1 MEILLRGFFCM
12 SLAVMLFLSCFDG
25 VAMDSERPLREYEG
39 IVAVVN
45 DDIITLQD
53 LEERVRLVL
62 FSVDSSASPELKA
75 QITREVLKEM
85 IQERLKL
92 QCAKK
97 YSPKEGWVSPE
108 AEKSAFSSIAKRNN
122 MNDDTFCKL
131 LKSKNINKETLL
143 QQIRGNLSWIAYV
156 NARFGRFINISES
169 EINRAVAEFKEKQNK
184 ASYYVCRMFFP
195 VSDSGNESAVSSH
208 VNNIMQMLSNGANFN
223 NLARQFSQS
232 ADANKGGE
240 IGWVFQGQL
249 SPEENIALQKTP
261 IGGRAVIRNG
271 RGYVILFLRD
281 KKEAGLS
288 SFTTLRFVQVIV
300 PFRESKLTKEE
311 LRHIEDFLI
320 DMKKS
325 SNGCQDFIKRARESG
340 ICAVTDPVEMVLEE
354 TQPQHRS
361 MLAMLSAGSIG
372 NPMAMPNGVIAICM
386 LDRKT
391 QKIPEPTRED
401 IRAEKINE
409 RLSVFADREV
419 QDLRKK
425 ADIKVNAGA
434 MFATAK

>member
-1 MEILLRGFFCM
+1 VNFAVIFSLLCFCGAATDLKR
-12 SLAVMLFLSCFDG
+12 SF
-25 VAMDSERPLREYEG
+25 REYEG
-39 IVAVVN
+39 IIAIVN

-62 FSVDSSASPELKA
+62 FSVGGSASSELKA

-85 IQERLKL
+85 IQEKLKL

-97 YSPKEGWVSPE
+97 YSPKDGWVSPE
-108 AEKSAFSSIAKRNN
+108 AEKSTFSNIAKRNN
-122 MNDDTFCKL
+122 MDDESFCKL
-131 LKSKNINKETLL
+131 LKSKNINKEALL
-143 QQIRGNLSWIAYV
+143 QQIRGNLSWIAYI

-195 VSDSGNESAVSSH
+195 VSDSRNEGVVSSR

-232 ADANKGGE
+232 ADAGKGGE
-240 IGWVFQGQL
+240 IGWILHGRL
-249 SPEENIALQKTP
+249 SPEENAALQKMP
-261 IGGRAVIRNG
+261 IGDRAVIRNS
-271 RGYVILFLRD
+271 RGYVILYLRD

-288 SFTTLRFVQVIV
+288 SFTTLRFVQVVV

-311 LRHIEDFLI
+311 LGHIKNFLI
-320 DMKKS
+320 DMKKNS
-325 SNGCQDFIKRARESG
+325 RDCQDFIKKARKSG
-340 ICAVTDPVEMVLEE
+340 ICAITDPIEIALEE
-354 TQPQHRS
+354 TQPQFRS
-361 MLAMLSAGSIG
+361 MLATLPAGNVG
-372 NPMAMPNGVIAICM
+372 NPIEMPNGVVAVCM

-425 ADIKVNAGA
+425 ADIKMNVGA

>member
-1 MEILLRGFFCM
+1 MKSFFCM
-12 SLAVMLFLSCFDG
+12 NLAAILSLSCVSG
-25 VAMDSERPLREYEG
+25 VATDSERSLKKYEG
-39 IVAVVN
+39 IVAIVN

-62 FSVDSSASPELKA
+62 FSDDSSVSPELRA

-85 IQERLKL
+85 IQEKLKL
-92 QCAKK
+92 QCTKK

-108 AEKSAFSSIAKRNN
+108 MERSAFSSIAKRNN
-122 MNDDTFCKL
+122 MDDESFCKL
-131 LKSKNINKETLL
+131 LKSKNINKEVLL
-143 QQIRGNLSWIAYV
+143 QQIRGNLSWIAYI

-169 EINRAVAEFKEKQNK
+169 EINRAVAEFKEKRNK

-195 VSDSGNESAVSSH
+195 VSDSRNESVVSSRA
-208 VNNIMQMLSNGANFN
+208 NNIMQMLSNGANFN

-240 IGWVFQGQL
+240 IGWIFHGQL
-249 SPEENIALQKTP
+249 SPEENAALQKMP
-261 IGGRAVIRNG
+261 VGGRAVIRNS

-281 KKEAGLS
+281 KKEAGSS
-288 SFTTLRFVQVIV
+288 SFTTLRFVQVVV

-311 LRHIEDFLI
+311 LGHIENFLI
-320 DMKKS
+320 DMRRNS
-325 SNGCQDFIKRARESG
+325 SGCQDFIKRARESE
-340 ICAVTDPVEMVLEE
+340 ICAITDPVEIVLEE
-354 TQPQHRS
+354 AQPQFRP
-361 MLAMLSAGSIG
+361 MLAALPARSVG
-372 NPMAMPNGVIAICM
+372 NPMAMPNGVVAICM

-391 QKIPEPTRED
+391 QKIPEPTREE
-401 IRAEKINE
+401 IRAEKVNE

-425 ADIKVNAGA
+425 ADIKMSAGA
-434 MFATAK
+434 MFAAAK

>member
-1 MEILLRGFFCM
+1 MNLAAIL
-12 SLAVMLFLSCFDG
+12 SLSCVSG
-25 VAMDSERPLREYEG
+25 VATDSERSLKKYEG
-39 IVAVVN
+39 IVAIVN

-62 FSVDSSASPELKA
+62 FSDDSSVSPELRA

-85 IQERLKL
+85 IQEKLKL
-92 QCAKK
+92 QCTKK

-108 AEKSAFSSIAKRNN
+108 MERSAFSSIAKRNN
-122 MNDDTFCKL
+122 MDDESFCKL
-131 LKSKNINKETLL
+131 LKSKNINKEVLL
-143 QQIRGNLSWIAYV
+143 QQIRGNLSWIAYI

-169 EINRAVAEFKEKQNK
+169 EINRAVAEFKEKRNK

-195 VSDSGNESAVSSH
+195 VSDSRNESVVSSRA
-208 VNNIMQMLSNGANFN
+208 NNIMQMLSNGANFN

-240 IGWVFQGQL
+240 IGWIFHGQL
-249 SPEENIALQKTP
+249 SPEENAALQKMP
-261 IGGRAVIRNG
+261 VGGRAVIRNS

-281 KKEAGLS
+281 KKEAGSS
-288 SFTTLRFVQVIV
+288 SFTTLRFVQVVV

-311 LRHIEDFLI
+311 LGHIENFLI
-320 DMKKS
+320 DMRRNS
-325 SNGCQDFIKRARESG
+325 SGCQDFIKRARESE
-340 ICAVTDPVEMVLEE
+340 ICAITDPVEIVLEE
-354 TQPQHRS
+354 AQPQFRP
-361 MLAMLSAGSIG
+361 MLAALPARSVG
-372 NPMAMPNGVIAICM
+372 NPMAMPNGVVAICM

-391 QKIPEPTRED
+391 QKIPEPTREE
-401 IRAEKINE
+401 IRAEKVNE

-425 ADIKVNAGA
+425 ADIKMSAGA
-434 MFATAK
+434 MFAAAK

>member
-1 MEILLRGFFCM
+1 M
-12 SLAVMLFLSCFDG
+12 SLAAIFSVSCFAD
-25 VAMDSERPLREYEG
+25 VATDSKRLLREYEG

-45 DDIITLQD
+45 DDIITSQD
-53 LEERVRLVL
+53 LEERVRVVL
-62 FSVDSSASPELKA
+62 FSVDSGASPELKA

-85 IQERLKL
+85 IQEKLKL

-97 YSPKEGWVSPE
+97 YSPKEGWVSSE

-122 MNDDTFCKL
+122 MDEGSFCKL
-131 LKSKNINKETLL
+131 LKSKNIDKEALL
-143 QQIRGNLSWIAYV
+143 QQIRGNLSWIAYI
-156 NARFGRFINISES
+156 NARFGRFINVSES
-169 EINRAVAEFKEKQNK
+169 EINKAVAEFKERQNK
-184 ASYYVCRMFFP
+184 TSYYVCRMFFSVIDP
-195 VSDSGNESAVSSH
+195 RSESIVLSR

-240 IGWVFQGQL
+240 IGWIFHGQL
-249 SPEENIALQKTP
+249 SPEENVALQGMTV
-261 IGGRAVIRNG
+261 GGRTVIRNN

-288 SFTTLRFVQVIV
+288 SFTTLRFVQVVV

-311 LRHIEDFLI
+311 LGHIENFLI

-325 SNGCQDFIKRARESG
+325 SSGCHDFIKRARESG
-340 ICAVTDPVEMVLEE
+340 ICAVTDPLEMVLEE
-354 TQPQHRS
+354 TQPQFRS
-361 MLAMLSAGSIG
+361 MLATLPAGSVG
-372 NPMAMPNGVIAICM
+372 NPMVMPNGVIAICM

-409 RLSVFADREV
+409 RLSVFADREL

-425 ADIKVNAGA
+425 ADIKMNAEA
-434 MFATAK
+434 TFAVDK